1 MFIVKQISERKVRN
15 LVYVRVKEILKE
27 KKKTKYWFVKKMEGG
42 YQALSHLIDNETTGI
57 HFDTLE
63 KLCNVLECE
72 PGDILVLKKR
82 KEKLCLKQKKN
93 YKK

>member
-1 MFIVKQISERKVRN
+1 MRN

-63 KLCNVLECE
+63 KICDILECE
-72 PGDILVLKKR
+72 PDIIVRKKTKR
-82 KEKLCLKQKKN
+82 RVKKSEQTI
-93 YKK
+93 KAV

>member
-1 MFIVKQISERKVRN
+1 MVIN

-42 YQALSHLIDNETTGI
+42 YQALSHLMDNETSGI
-57 HFDTLE
+57 HFASLE
-63 KLCNVLECE
+63 KLCSVLECE

-82 KEKLCLKQKKN
+82 KEKSKK
-93 YKK
+93 